1 MTMAR
6 RKTEIFSMSFLDCIT
21 CAFGSVVLVYT
32 LINAQGGLRHKTE
45 TQSIKA
51 EVSKLEEEVLEGY
64 QRLVALRNSMV
75 QTETEQVRTE
85 GMGTRV
91 LQETEKLKVEL
102 ADSDKETLS
111 RREAIERLKA
121 DLKSLE
127 EGSRRLE
134 GATQD
139 PNASGTRVHGFVG
152 QGDRQ
157 YLTGL
162 RVGGERIVLLVDVS
176 ASMLDETV
184 VNVLRLRNMS
194 ESHKML
200 AEKWRRTIATVE
212 WLASQIPSESE
223 FQIYAFNTKAWT
235 LVEGSE
241 GKWLKTNDP
250 NALGQAIASL
260 RKTVPKDGT
269 SLENV
274 FTAMNSLSP
283 KPDNVIVITDGL
295 PTQGT
300 SAPLVR
306 KTIDGDDRLKLF
318 DRAFAK
324 YPRNVPFNVI
334 LMPMEGDPSAP
345 AAYWLA
351 ARATGGSFMSPSKD
365 WP

>member
-1 MTMAR
+1 MAR
-6 RKTEIFSMSFLDCIT
+6 RKTEVFSMSFLDCIT

-45 TQSIKA
+45 TQSIRA
-51 EVSKLEEEVLEGY
+51 EVAKMEEQVLEGY
-64 QRLVALRNSMV
+64 QRLVALRNSLI
-75 QTETEQVRTE
+75 QTETEAVRTE

-91 LQETEKLKVEL
+91 IEEMERLRVEL
-102 ADSDKETLS
+102 ADADKETLS

-127 EGSRRLE
+127 EGARRLE

-139 PNASGTRVHGFVG
+139 ASATGTRVRGFVG

-162 RVGGERIVLLVDVS
+162 RVGGERILLLVDVS
-176 ASMLDETV
+176 ASMLDDTV
-184 VNVLRLRNMS
+184 VNVIRLRNMS
-194 ESHKML
+194 DAHKLL
-200 AEKWRRTIATVE
+200 ADKWRRTISTVE
-212 WLASQIPSESE
+212 WLAAQIPIESQ
-223 FQIYAFNTKAWT
+223 FQIYAFNTKAWS
-235 LVEGSE
+235 LVPGSE

-250 NALGQAIASL
+250 NALGDAINAL
-260 RKTVPKDGT
+260 RKTIPKDGT
-269 SLENV
+269 SIENA
-274 FTAMNSLSP
+274 FIAMNALNP
-283 KPDNVIVITDGL
+283 KPDNVILITDGL
-295 PTQGT
+295 PTQGVN
-300 SAPLVR
+300 PPMIR

-324 YPRNVPFNVI
+324 YPRDVPLNVI

-345 AAYWLA
+345 AAFWLA
-351 ARATGGSFMSPSKD
+351 ARTTGGSFMSPSKD